1 MPDSGKTVYLNEVK
15 ITRTMPCI
23 AMPERIRFIAELDR
37 DISEVMPYL
46 NAVLEDAIYNGNA
59 PSITL
64 KRNGRLIGIQARQLA
79 AGKVVDL
86 KEANEL
92 IDWLKNL
99 VNDCDSRKD
108 SIRPN
113 YERRK
118 TLLPLDIYKLLPATN
133 CGKCGEPACMPFA
146 IKLISEEKSVMAC
159 ADLFSGKYNEKRNS
173 LIQLL
178 RNCGYSVPEPFS
190 GKEEQI

>member
-1 MPDSGKTVYLNEVK
+1 MAYLNEVK
-15 ITRTMPCI
+15 IIQTMPCV
-23 AMPERIRFIAELDR
+23 AMPERIRFVAELDR

-46 NAVLEDAIYNGNA
+46 NEVLEDAIYNHNA

-64 KRNGRLIGIQARQLA
+64 KRNGRLIGIQARQFA

-92 IDWLKNL
+92 IDWLKNI
-99 VNDCDSRKD
+99 VNDCQSRKD
-108 SIRPN
+108 SIIPN

-133 CGKCGEPACMPFA
+133 CRKCGEPACMAFA
-146 IKLISEEKSVMAC
+146 VKLISEEKSIMVC
-159 ADLFSGKYNEKRNS
+159 ADLFSGKYNDKRDT

-178 RNCGYSVPEPFS
+178 KSCGYSVPEPFS
-190 GKEEQI
+190 GS